1 MTTHDLSADLSKLLM
16 GFRVSQAIHVA
27 ATLGLADLL
36 ASGPKTCGELAQA
49 TDTHPLAL
57 YRLMRALSSAGVF
70 RELDH
75 RRFELTPIG
84 ELLRS
89 DVAGTQAPMAQL
101 VGRPNYWQA
110 WGNLLHAVRSGETAF
125 NHVHGA
131 DVWEYRASHTQ
142 EGEVFDRAMAAH
154 TEQFAV
160 AALAAC
166 DFSRFAHVVD
176 VGGGDGTFLAEIL
189 QAHPRAQGTLFD
201 QPQTVARAESSLEL
215 LGLSTRCQTVGG
227 NFFVD
232 VPEGGD
238 AYLLKWILHD
248 WDDRASVDILR
259 ACRRAMKP
267 DAALIVFERLIGPP
281 NTASEGKFVD
291 LNMLV
296 LTGGRERTR
305 DEFADLFD
313 QSGFRLVSVTP
324 TSTPLFVI
332 EGVPEI
338 PE

>member
-1 MTTHDLSADLSKLLM
+1 MTTHDVSTHLSKLLM

-27 ATLGLADLL
+27 AALGLADLL
-36 ASGPKTCGELAQA
+36 ASGPKASGELAEA

-57 YRLMRALSSAGVF
+57 YRLMRALASAGIF
-70 RELDH
+70 RERDDRL
-75 RRFELTPIG
+75 FELTPVG
-84 ELLRS
+84 EFLRS
-89 DVAGTQAPMAQL
+89 GVAGTHAPMAQL
-101 VGRPNYWQA
+101 VGRPSYWQA

-131 DVWEYRASHTQ
+131 DVWEYRASHAQ
-142 EGEVFDRAMAAH
+142 EGELFDRAMAAH
-154 TEQFAV
+154 TEQFAE

-176 VGGGDGTFLAEIL
+176 VGGGDGTFLAKIL
-189 QAHPRAQGTLFD
+189 AAHPRAQGTLFE
-201 QPQTVARAESSLEL
+201 QPQTVARAESSLVL
-215 LGLSTRCQTVGG
+215 LGLSARCRTVGG

-232 VPEGGD
+232 VPQGGD

-248 WDDRASVDILR
+248 WDDRASVDILC

-267 DAALIVFERLIGPP
+267 RAALIVFERFIGSP
-281 NTASEGKFVD
+281 NTASDDTFVD

-296 LTGGRERTR
+296 MNGGRERTR
-305 DEFADLFD
+305 DEFAALFG

-324 TSTPLFVI
+324 TSTPLSVI
-332 EGVPEI
+332 EGAPENS
-338 PE
+338 